1 MWNFSVPYPLK
12 HFIDVVTLA
21 GENWSWSKAEG
32 YKSLLSGKKAVLI
45 SASAGD
51 YGPGDMS
58 DFQKPYLRR
67 WLNFIGIIDIHEISV
82 APTLTDPEA
91 LALTKCKAKAAA
103 VKFAA
108 TF

>member
-1 MWNFSVPYPLK
+1 LVKGRRVQESSSN
-12 HFIDVVTLA
+12 
-21 GENWSWSKAEG
+21 
-32 YKSLLSGKKAVLI
+32 KKAVLI
-45 SASAGD
+45 YASAGE
-51 YGPGDMS
+51 YGQGNLS

-67 WLNFIGIIDIHEISV
+67 WLNFIGIIDIHEISI
-82 APTLTDPEA
+82 APTLADPEA